1 MLYSSSGN
9 ELISEVLLDQ
19 FVIPPYPSPDYY
31 SLLLPDE
38 IAEAVQTYLFTV
50 ITFLQL
56 NRDDFTIASD
66 ITSQAGSQMIDFLT
80 IYVSQRTIEIPSISS
95 STLDEKIFNLVFRFI
110 SEGRDISAWID
121 WRFVVA
127 ITCGWY
133 TTRQSELSA
142 LLVRL
147 WRRAKSKIAQEFSQ
161 LRDYYI
167 ESFEHIVLDDAN
179 DIIPTMTGL
188 RYMVSMNDDIVDI
201 LVDNDG
207 EFLSAL
213 HGHYNIYRAHLLD
226 PERKSL
232 LYLFYTIIVS
242 LAYRASESSIGQNKK
257 GKGTA
262 GSAESLFFR
271 VFDRVFGEFVRGGRM
286 DSFVE
291 DIDRETPFAEI
302 MTEWAKEWKGAD
314 EAMEGLTLYLDRLKV
329 DDQSQGEEVF
339 AEEDVSSVLEGPDN
353 SIRRSKGHRLFLRW
367 WIFYHI
373 LEMVLWKHV

>member
-1 MLYSSSGN
+1 M
-9 ELISEVLLDQ
+9 
-19 FVIPPYPSPDYY
+19 IPPYPPPDYY
-31 SLLLPDE
+31 SFLLPDE
-38 IAEAVQTYLFTV
+38 IAEAVQAYLFAVTA
-50 ITFLQL
+50 FLL
-56 NRDDFTIASD
+56 LDRDDFTMASD
-66 ITSQAGSQMIDFLT
+66 VTSPAGGQMIDFLT
-80 IYVSQRTIEIPSISS
+80 TYVSQRTNEIPLISS
-95 STLDEKIFNLVFRFI
+95 YALDEKIFNLVFRFI

-121 WRFVVA
+121 WRFVIAV
-127 ITCGWY
+127 TCGWY

-147 WRRAKSKIAQEFSQ
+147 WRRAKSKVGQEFSQ

-179 DIIPTMTGL
+179 DITPTITGL
-188 RYMVSMNDDIVDI
+188 RYMVSINNDIVDI

-213 HGHYNIYRAHLLD
+213 HGHYNIYRTHLVD
-226 PERKSL
+226 SERKSL

-262 GSAESLFFR
+262 GSAESLFFL
-271 VFDRVFGEFVRGGRM
+271 VFDRVFGEFVRDGRM

-291 DIDRETPFAEI
+291 DMDQETPFAEI
-302 MTEWAKEWKGAD
+302 MTEWANEWNGAD

-329 DDQSQGEEVF
+329 DEQSQEVEVF
-339 AEEDVSSVLEGPDN
+339 AEEDVSSVLEGSDIR
-353 SIRRSKGHRLFLRW
+353 IRRFKGHPLFPRW
-367 WIFYHI
+367 SIFYHI
-373 LEMVLWKHV
+373 LEMVLWKRV